1 MKNMLYLLS
10 KYKFLRRNE
19 MKKIAVALL
28 LSIVTLFSACDGLK
42 KGNTNSGDSSLY
54 STSSSSSHFNNSSDG
69 LGGNSSSSSD
79 ISSSSVADS
88 VHTDENNDG
97 ACDDCKESV
106 VETFDFYAVNDLH
119 GKFADTSDQPGVDE
133 MTTYFETARKENEN
147 TVIFASGDMWQGSA
161 ESNLTQGKIVTDWMG
176 EVGFAAMTLGNHEYD
191 WGEDYITANAEIAK
205 FPFLAINVYDEET
218 DALADYCQPST
229 VIEQN
234 GVKIGLIGAIGD
246 CYSSISGDKSGGVYF
261 KTGRD
266 LTELVKAESNRLRA
280 DGADFIVYSIH
291 DGYGNSYSTTP
302 TLSDNDF
309 RSYYDVALSDGYV
322 DIVFEAHSHQSYVVR
337 DSKGVY
343 HLQGGGDNDGITHA
357 RATINFANGN
367 STVTEAELVRS
378 NEYASLED
386 SPVVEE
392 LMAKYAEEIAL
403 AGKVLG
409 YNDRF
414 RYGSELLSLSAQ
426 LYYEKGVERWGDE
439 YDIVLG
445 GGFMSVRSPYDL
457 GVGEV
462 RYGDLQMLLPF
473 DNQLVLCSISGAKL
487 KSQFFETTNSRYYIA
502 YGEYG
507 NSVRNNIDPNATYY
521 LVTDTYSSTYKPNG
535 LTEIARYDENVYA
548 RDLIAE
554 YIEKGGFGQ
563 PEEIVLTSIP
573 KILEIGSVLSSG
585 EQTIEEYFVKG
596 KVISVE
602 NTTYGNFWLEDE
614 EGNQLYVYGLTDKSG
629 MLLYNAMSDAPT
641 VGDTIII
648 KAPIKKYNSTIEL
661 FYARMYSKE

>member
-1 MKNMLYLLS
+1 MLYLLS
-10 KYKFLRRNE
+10 KYTFLRGNE
-19 MKKIAVALL
+19 MKKITVALL
-28 LSIVTLFSACDGLK
+28 LSIVTLFSACDNPSRDS
-42 KGNTNSGDSSLY
+42 GNSSSL
-54 STSSSSSHFNNSSDG
+54 SSSSSYFNNSSDG
-69 LGGNSSSSSD
+69 LGGDSSLNSSSD
-79 ISSSSVADS
+79 TI
-88 VHTDENNDG
+88 HTDENNDG

-133 MTTYFETARKENEN
+133 MTTYFESARKENEN

-191 WGEDYITANAEIAK
+191 WGEEYISKNAEIAK

-218 DALADYCQPST
+218 DVLADYCQPST

-280 DGADFIVYSIH
+280 GGADFIIYSIH
-291 DGYGNSYSTTP
+291 DGYGRSYSTTP

-386 SPVVEE
+386 APVVEE

-414 RYGSELLSLSAQ
+414 RYGSELLNLSAQ
-426 LYYEKGVERWGDE
+426 LYYQKGVERWGNE
-439 YDIVLG
+439 YNIVLG

-473 DNQLVLCSISGAKL
+473 DNQLVLCSISGEKL
-487 KSQFFETTNSRYYIA
+487 RSQFFETTNSRYYIA

-507 NSVRNNIDPNATYY
+507 NSVKNNIDPNATYY

-554 YIEKGGFGQ
+554 YIENGGFGQ

-573 KILEIGSVLSSG
+573 KILEIGNLLSSG
-585 EQTIEEYFVKG
+585 EQTVQEYFVKG
-596 KVISVE
+596 KVVSVE
-602 NTTYGNFWLEDE
+602 NTVYGNFWLEDE
-614 EGNQLYVYGLTDKSG
+614 EGNQLYVYGLTDRSG
-629 MLLYNAMSDAPT
+629 MLLYNAMNDAPT